1 MLVELLGGDA
11 GIVVIDGRAVVADE
25 LAALRERLRDRGG
38 DGAEGGEA
46 DPYRAAL
53 WALGAE
59 TSAAVASFEA
69 EWQHQRGELR
79 PAYPPRDGNPVRAW
93 EEGAAS
99 WTHRVTGE
107 RLGPW
112 DYYGRLDAVLVAA
125 WHAAVPVLEEA
136 HGLAPGALPRPRS
149 MTKPD
154 PWPGDPPPLEGA

>member
-11 GIVVIDGRAVVADE
+11 GVVVIDGRAVVADE

-53 WALGAE
+53 LALGAE
-59 TSAAVASFEA
+59 TSAAVEAFEA
-69 EWQHQRGELR
+69 EWQHQRGERR
-79 PAYPPRDGNPVRAW
+79 PVVAGGQVTRSW
-93 EEGAAS
+93 EEGPAS

-112 DYYGRLDAVLVAA
+112 DYYGRLDAVLVVA